1 MNFLAPGLALL
12 AAAAPTGVSASSGP
26 ASEPESGA
34 EASVADP
41 APQAFGP
48 AGSRPTVEAQ
58 GPVFRGFDTF
68 VNSLMTDWRVPGLSI
83 AVIKDGRIILLRG
96 YGFRDL
102 ARRLPVTPRTLMP
115 IGSNTKAFTATI
127 LASLVDEGML
137 AWDEP
142 VRSYMPDFRLAD
154 DVAERL
160 ATARD
165 LISHRVGLPR
175 HDALYYGREMTRQDL
190 YLRLAYLPFEKTFRQ
205 RWQYNNL
212 MVTVAGMLAERL
224 TGSSWEDLVRQRIF
238 APLGMNR
245 SNFTIP
251 ALERSDDFSRAY
263 ADCKGATTPIPYR
276 DIEIVGPAGSINS
289 SAEELIRFVQMQIA
303 RGSYGG
309 RRIISERASTE
320 IQYPQINHN
329 RGGPHTRISDQ
340 DEGPDGLG
348 PSSYAMGLSLTSY
361 RGHRLLYHGGGI
373 DGFTTD
379 MAWLPDARI
388 GVVVLTNWGEYNPL
402 PTIIERNIFDR
413 LLGLSQVDWNSR
425 AKAKFTDILRQF
437 GTPAAPAPLP
447 PSAAVHRPLVT
458 YAGAYRHPGYG
469 SVNISAR
476 DGHLTAEVEGVRE
489 HMRLAHVQYD
499 SFRPALQPCSPLGRW
514 GSRLLTFLYD
524 ADGNIDRL
532 TIPLEGD
539 VPAIV
544 FRRATPR

>member
-1 MNFLAPGLALL
+1 MPLFARGWILL
-12 AAAAPTGVSASSGP
+12 AAVAPTGVCANSAPTPQAGN
-26 ASEPESGA
+26 GA
-34 EASVADP
+34 ALSPDP
-41 APQAFGP
+41 APHAIGP
-48 AGSRPTVEAQ
+48 AGSQSRDEAQ
-58 GPVFRGFDTF
+58 DPALSGFDAF
-68 VNSLMTDWRVPGLSI
+68 VNGLMTDWRVPGLSV
-83 AVIKDGRIILLRG
+83 AVVKDGRILLLRG

-127 LASLVDEGML
+127 LASLVDAGRL
-137 AWDEP
+137 NWDEP
-142 VRSYMPDFRLAD
+142 VRSYMPDFGLAD

-160 ATARD
+160 ATPRD

-175 HDALYYGREMTRQDL
+175 HDAVYYGRQMTRQDL
-190 YLRLAYLPFEKTFRQ
+190 FLRLRYLPFEKTFRQ

-212 MVTVAGMLAERL
+212 MFTVAGMLAERL

-251 ALERSDDFSRAY
+251 ALERSDDFSLAY
-263 ADCKGATTPIPYR
+263 ADCNGATTQIPYR
-276 DIEIVGPAGSINS
+276 DIEVVGPAGSINS
-289 SAEELIRFVQMQIA
+289 SAEELIRFVEMQIA
-303 RGSYGG
+303 RGTYGG
-309 RRIISERASTE
+309 RRVISERSSTE
-320 IQYPQINHN
+320 LQYPQINHN

-388 GVVVLTNWGEYNPL
+388 GVVVLTNWGEYNPV
-402 PTIIERNIFDR
+402 PTLIERNIFDR
-413 LLGLSQVDWNSR
+413 LLGLSQVDWNAR
-425 AKAKFTDILRQF
+425 AKAKFADIVRQF
-437 GTPAAPAPLP
+437 GTPAVAVPPP
-447 PSAAVHRPLVT
+447 PSVAVHRPLAT

-469 SVNISAR
+469 TVNISVSG
-476 DGHLTAEVEGVRE
+476 GHLSAEVEGVRE
-489 HMRLAHVQYD
+489 HMRLAHAHYE
-499 SFRPALQPCSPLGRW
+499 SFRPALQPCSPLSRW
-514 GSRLLTFLYD
+514 GSRLITFLHD
-524 ADGNIDRL
+524 DGGNIDRL

-544 FRRATPR
+544 FRRTSSR